1 MKKYFSFTILVL
13 FGFLILIPTTLVA
26 DEAEIGK
33 PAPAFTA
40 TDVNGQTQSISQYKG
55 KVIVLEWINH
65 GCPYV
70 IRHYDSQNM
79 PNLQKEAAEKGVI
92 WLSICSSAEGKQG
105 YETAEDAK
113 ATAKAKGS
121 AAASIILDP
130 EGTIG
135 RKYGAKTTPHMYII
149 NAEGILAYNG
159 AIDDSPR
166 GDAETAK
173 NYVKQALSELLSGK
187 DVSEKTSVPYGC
199 SVKYK

>member
-1 MKKYFSFTILVL
+1 M
-13 FGFLILIPTTLVA
+13 
-26 DEAEIGK
+26 
-33 PAPAFTA
+33 
-40 TDVNGQTQSISQYKG
+40 
-55 KVIVLEWINH
+55 LEWINH

-70 IRHYDSQNM
+70 KKHYDGQNM
-79 PNLQKEAAEKGVI
+79 QKLQKAATEKGVI

-121 AAASIILDP
+121 AATGIILDP

-149 NAEGILAYNG
+149 NADGILVYNG

-166 GDAETAK
+166 GEIESAK
-173 NYVKQALSELLSGK
+173 NYVKAALSELLSGK
-187 DVSEKTSVPYGC
+187 EISVKTNQPYGC